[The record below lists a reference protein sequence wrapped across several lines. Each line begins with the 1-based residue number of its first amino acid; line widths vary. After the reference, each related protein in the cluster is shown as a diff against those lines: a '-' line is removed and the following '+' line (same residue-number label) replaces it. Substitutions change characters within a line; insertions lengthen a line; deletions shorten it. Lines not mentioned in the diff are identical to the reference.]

1 MPLTPEAL
9 QYAMWALA
17 IDKYTGE
24 AIAVL
29 ESEGIDV
36 LLIKGPVIAAW
47 LYPAEVRRYND
58 GDLLVAPSSWDRA
71 VALLEQMG
79 FVDYLRPLGHPRM
92 ESQAG
97 TGFRRGLESI
107 DLHST
112 LAGLGAPAQDVWDAL
127 WPRARTLAVS
137 GRSVHVPDRPAV
149 LMHIALH
156 AAHHVEG
163 RPLED
168 LERAIAAATDDEWRA
183 AAALAAELGGLEA
196 FASGMRLLADGAA
209 IAVRLDL
216 AEAGSVGYDLR
227 VAQVPLAEAL
237 HELMAAP
244 VREKLRIIAR
254 EVFPN
259 AAFMR
264 WWMPMARRGRAGL
277 IASYPRRW
285 LRLLR
290 ELPAAILTVAR
301 VRRRRRV

>member
-1 MPLTPEAL
+1 MPLSPELL
-9 QYAMWALA
+9 QHAAWALA
-17 IDKYTGE
+17 IDTYTGE
-24 AIAVL
+24 AIGVFEA
-29 ESEGIDV
+29 EGIDV

-47 LYPAEVRRYND
+47 LYPGEVRRYND
-58 GDLLVAPSSWDRA
+58 GDLLVAQSSWDRA
-71 VALLEQMG
+71 VTLLEQMG

-97 TGFRRGLESI
+97 TGFRRGRESI

-112 LAGLGAPAQDVWDAL
+112 LAGLAAPAQDVWDAL
-127 WPRARTLAVS
+127 WPSARTLAVS

-168 LERAIAAATDDEWRA
+168 LERAIRTATDEEWRA
-183 AAALAAELGGLEA
+183 AAALAAALDGLEA

-209 IAVRLDL
+209 IANRLDL

-244 VREKLRIIAR
+244 AREKLRIVAR

-264 WWMPMARRGRAGL
+264 WWMPRARRGRIGL
-277 IASYPRRW
+277 IVSYPLRW

-290 ELPAAILTVAR
+290 ELPAAIVTVTR
-301 VRRRRRV
+301 VRRRRRS